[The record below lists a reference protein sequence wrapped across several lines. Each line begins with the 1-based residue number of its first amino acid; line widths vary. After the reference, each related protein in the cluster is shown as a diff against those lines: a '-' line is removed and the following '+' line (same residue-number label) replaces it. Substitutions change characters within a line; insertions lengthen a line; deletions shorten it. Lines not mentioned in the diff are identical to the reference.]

1 MQDYISRVID
11 INQKMDD
18 IFVKQFDAGSR
29 SLHVQLLDKSLGTD
43 FPMLIEGC
51 SALMYVDTGKPPGVT
66 IAGEIADGDN
76 GIVVFIIPLAATQT
90 AGDFPCEIRLTDASD
105 DSVISTKIFTLHVEE
120 SIFDLDVTNV
130 TETEGGI
137 RND

>member
-1 MQDYISRVID
+1 MQDYLSRVID
-11 INQKMDD
+11 INQKMEDVT
-18 IFVKQFDAGSR
+18 VKQFDGNSR
-29 SLHVQLLDKSLGTD
+29 ALHVQILNQSLGKN

-51 SALMYVDTGKPPGVT
+51 AALMYIDTGNSHSVL

-76 GIVVFIIPLAATQT
+76 GIVVFIIPPAATQT

-130 TETEGGI
+130 TETEGEI